1 MRATRE
7 PPADADYRL
16 LTCAVS
22 GQIEPTP
29 AECLVE
35 DDWRPGQAVGRQ
47 VRASGLDGIIYQS
60 VRYPIGQAATV
71 FWPNC
76 LTLPIVQSQQ
86 FRYRWDGNRMTHYLL
101 HSSTGWTPWPIPG
114 IAEPIRFG
122 SAVSFGN
129 SAASKNQP
137 CASWIC
143 CIRPAT

>member
-1 MRATRE
+1 MALAETAHQFQRFMRATRE
-7 PPADADYRL
+7 PPADADYRV

-22 GQIEPTP
+22 GQIEPAP

-47 VRASGLDGIIYQS
+47 VQASGLDGIIYQS

-86 FRYRWDGNRMTHYLL
+86 FRYRWDAIG
-101 HSSTGWTPWPIPG
+101 
-114 IAEPIRFG
+114 
-122 SAVSFGN
+122 
-129 SAASKNQP
+129 
-137 CASWIC
+137 
-143 CIRPAT
+143 